1 MNEFEIINKYF
12 AKLTKSNKGSFNLKD
27 DIFYDYN
34 KKVAISV
41 DTYIDKIHFVNFK
54 YPHLVIKKCLRS
66 SLSDLICKG
75 ITPKYYFIAASGN
88 KKKFDKINLSKI
100 LNALKSEQ
108 KKFSIK
114 LSGGDT
120 TYSSKLSFT
129 FVVVGYPNNLPILRS
144 GANLNDDI
152 YVTNTLG
159 DAFLGLYLIKKR
171 KRTSNYNYFVKSFYL
186 PNIPY
191 KFSKQI
197 HLFASSSIDISDGLY
212 QDINHLIKSSNLSY
226 DLDLNK
232 VPISN
237 YLKNYIKKN
246 NKKKKLLISN
256 GDDYQILFT
265 AKKNKRNLIK
275 RIAKKTNTLVTK
287 IGVVKRPN
295 VKKTFKNQ
303 GYLHKFWKLIYCLF
317 RIFLY

>member
-303 GYLHKFWKLIYCLF
+303 GYLHKF
-317 RIFLY
+317 

>member
-12 AKLTKSNKGSFNLKD
+12 AKLTKNNKGSFNLKD
-27 DIFYDYN
+27 DIYYDYN

-88 KKKFDKINLSKI
+88 KKKFDKSNLSKI

-129 FVVVGYPNNLPILRS
+129 FIVVGYPNNFPILRN
-144 GANLNDDI
+144 GAKLNDDI

-159 DAFLGLYLIKKR
+159 DAFLGLYLIKK
-171 KRTSNYNYFVKSFYL
+171 KRE
-186 PNIPY
+186 
-191 KFSKQI
+191 
-197 HLFASSSIDISDGLY
+197 
-212 QDINHLIKSSNLSY
+212 
-226 DLDLNK
+226 
-232 VPISN
+232 
-237 YLKNYIKKN
+237 
-246 NKKKKLLISN
+246 
-256 GDDYQILFT
+256 
-265 AKKNKRNLIK
+265 
-275 RIAKKTNTLVTK
+275 
-287 IGVVKRPN
+287 
-295 VKKTFKNQ
+295 
-303 GYLHKFWKLIYCLF
+303 
-317 RIFLY
+317 